1 MSVNTK
7 MTAIANAIR
16 EKTGG
21 TDLLTL
27 DGMAESIPQVFQA
40 GKNAEYDMFWDSIQQ
55 NGNRQDYWGTFAF
68 WADEIFKPKYPI
80 KTNSA
85 NYLFYHCGAA
95 NIPEITI
102 TGSTLINTFENS
114 RGQVIEKVKL
124 LANGSQSFTSTF
136 LGMKQLR
143 EIRFEGVIGNNI
155 SFKDSTL
162 LSAESMASI
171 VEALSASA
179 SGKTLTLSQTA
190 VNNADW
196 TTTAY
201 ADWAALIAT
210 KTNWTFSLV

>member
-1 MSVNTK
+1 M
-7 MTAIANAIR
+7 
-16 EKTGG
+16 
-21 TDLLTL
+21 
-27 DGMAESIPQVFQA
+27 
-40 GKNAEYDMFWDSIQQ
+40 
-55 NGNRQDYWGTFAF
+55 
-68 WADEIFKPKYPI
+68 
-80 KTNSA
+80 
-85 NYLFYHCGAA
+85 
-95 NIPEITI
+95 
-102 TGSTLINTFENS
+102 GSTLISSFQNS
-114 RGQVIEKVKL
+114 KAEVVEKIKL
-124 LANGSQSFTSTF
+124 SDTGTQSFSSTF